1 MDQICRVFG
10 ISRQA
15 HYQKTWRESDREQEN
30 AMILEMVRKIRRK
43 HARMGTRKLLDKIQ
57 PRLAKHGLRIGRD
70 SLFDL
75 LREQKLLVP
84 PKKTFRRTT
93 VPGHYR
99 APNRLL
105 GLTIAYPNQ
114 VWVCDI
120 TYLVLE
126 VNRFAYLYLLMD
138 LFSRCILGWHVAR
151 SLATDGAVASLEMS
165 LSQLGS
171 RPPGLIHHSDHGIQY
186 TSHGYMNILLQ
197 HDILPSMG
205 AIGNCYDNIYAE
217 RVIGILK
224 NEYSLDRLFVDFRQV
239 RPVVDEAI
247 QLYNTDRPHLSLK
260 MATPNEVYAGF
271 VSDVPWISIPAVA

>member
-1 MDQICRVFG
+1 MDQICGMFG

-57 PRLAKHGLRIGRD
+57 PRLANHGLRIGRD
-70 SLFDL
+70 GLFDL
-75 LREQKLLVP
+75 LRRQNLLVQ

-93 VPGHYR
+93 VPNHYR
-99 APNRLL
+99 APNRLP

-126 VNRFAYLYLLMD
+126 VNRFAYLFLLMD
-138 LFSRCILGWHVAR
+138 LFSRCILGWHVAS
-151 SLATDGAVASLEMS
+151 SLSATGAVASLEMS
-165 LSQLGS
+165 LSQLGY
-171 RPPGLIHHSDHGIQY
+171 PPFGLIHHSDHGFQY
-186 TSHGYMNILLQ
+186 TSHGYMEILLQ
-197 HDILPSMG
+197 HHILPSMG

-224 NEYSLDRLFVDFRQV
+224 NEYSLDRLFVDFSQV
-239 RPVVDEAI
+239 EPVVNEAI
-247 QLYNTDRPHLSLK
+247 RLYNTDRPHLSLK
-260 MATPNEVYAGF
+260 MATPKEVYAGI
-271 VSDVPWISIPAVA
+271 VADVPRISIPAVR